1 GLLYSRKAERDSTSD
16 DRARIYADAFARER
30 SNCVFLYR
38 MVMLLDKSIDIPA
51 EKRINR
57 AFRYDTQPEKAEE
70 FKQNMNLFN
79 DYARGGIELMYEKF
93 TDGCSTREDYLNKTY
108 EIITTFKQEIEGF
121 SYEKELED
129 LIR

>member
-1 GLLYSRKAERDSTSD
+1 
-16 DRARIYADAFARER
+16 
-30 SNCVFLYR
+30 
-38 MVMLLDKSIDIPA
+38 MLLDKSIDIPA
-51 EKRINR
+51 EERINR
-57 AFRYDTQPEKAEE
+57 AFRYYTQPEKAEE